1 MSHSRCLTLNSRPFR
16 TQLCQRSGVSPL
28 NPLPLRSQ
36 APSLRPSFPL
46 TDGSNTFEVGPK
58 LRVRSLRSQRFFSDV
73 LALLPPALH
82 YGLEFVSASVQAL
95 AQYISGSGTQRFADL
110 VDQVEKVRQ

>member
-1 MSHSRCLTLNSRPFR
+1 MSHSRCLTLNSSPFR
-16 TQLCQRSGVSPL
+16 TQPCQRSGVSP
-28 NPLPLRSQ
+28 PKTLPLRSQ
-36 APSLRPSFPL
+36 ALSLRPSFSL

-82 YGLEFVSASVQAL
+82 YGLEFVSASVQVL
-95 AQYISGSGTQRFADL
+95 AQYFFGPRAQRFVDF
-110 VDQVEKVRQ
+110 VDQVEKV